1 MSQVNLSKKYITLI
15 CRNAIKEDLKPFGDI
30 TSNLLKKDNIK
41 RLKMVSNQR
50 GILGG
55 LDFAKE
61 TFRLVDKKIN
71 IKILKKEGSLIKK
84 GSIIAIVEGDLK
96 KILVAERVALNFVSL
111 ISGIASYTNKFVRKV
126 GKKTKICCTR
136 KTIPTIRKIQKYA
149 VKLGGGYNHRY
160 NLSDEFLIKDNH
172 FSNLDDL
179 TYIIKKSIKSKYK
192 KKITVEVDNL
202 RQLNKINGL
211 KFDRILLDNMNIKTL
226 KLAVKLTKQNYETE
240 ASGSINIKNV
250 SKIASTGVDRI
261 SIGSLTH
268 SFKSMDIKLEI

>member
-15 CRNAIKEDLKPFGDI
+15 CRNAIKEDLNPSGDI

-96 KILVAERVALNFVSL
+96 KILVAERVALNFISL

-250 SKIASTGVDRI
+250 SKVASTGVDRI